1 MLGCRCCMSVGL
13 GRLLSICRQIL
24 HNIATKLPSVP
35 TPSRAQQLKTSKGLE
50 HLQHDTFAN
59 QEIKVLKVNLV
70 KRRRGQQKEL
80 QNVAQFLVPVSFFFK
95 FIPIVVG
102 DVRFFLANLMRKMQS
117 FLKICFLNHQYIS
130 DSWIKYTKVICE
142 VSGSAAESLVGNK
155 DPWVRNTN
163 SDREWNIFMRM
174 FLHKGVVIM
183 TTYSVILMKC
193 V

>member
-1 MLGCRCCMSVGL
+1 MLGCRRCMSVGL
-13 GRLLSICRQIL
+13 RWLLSICRQIL
-24 HNIATKLPSVP
+24 HNIATKLASVP
-35 TPSRAQQLKTSKGLE
+35 TPSRAQQLKMSKCLE

-59 QEIKVLKVNLV
+59 QEINILNVNLV
-70 KRRRGQQKEL
+70 KRRRGQQKETSKRCPICCS
-80 QNVAQFLVPVSFFFK
+80 FLLFFK

-102 DVRFFLANLMRKMQS
+102 DVMFLLANLMRKMQS
-117 FLKICFLNHQYIS
+117 FLKMSFFNHQYIS

-142 VSGSAAESLVGNK
+142 VSGPAAESLVGNK

-163 SDREWNIFMRM
+163 SDSVWNIFMRM

-183 TTYSVILMKC
+183 TTYSVILIKC